1 MSIKQALS
9 YILRHFWL
17 WPLVFYLRPLETIQR
32 LEKIGT
38 AEDLME
44 FITALLGGAWWG
56 ALLGIALWA
65 MTGNPHAIWVLAVAV
80 AVAIAVAVAF
90 AFAGAIAIAIAIA
103 VAVAV
108 AVAGAIAVAIAG
120 AVAIAVVVAGAGAG
134 AGAVAFAGAVVGVAI
149 GLGLPEIAANIR
161 FFRF

>member
-103 VAVAV
+103 VAVA
-108 AVAGAIAVAIAG
+108 GAIAVAIAG
-120 AVAIAVVVAGAGAG
+120 AVAIAVVVAGAGAGAG

>member
-103 VAVAV
+103 VAVA
-108 AVAGAIAVAIAG
+108 GAIAVAIAG